1 MAKYRKKT
9 ITRALVE
16 VDAIEWLATNDSW
29 NQLMALGLKN
39 WSPVNSFASS
49 SFCIDQDDEKIE
61 VHKGDYV
68 IKNTNGNFDKCA
80 PDAFVKNY
88 TKVNYGYC

>member
-16 VDAIEWLATNDSW
+16 VDAVEWLATNDSW
-29 NQLMALGLKN
+29 NEIMALGLTS

-49 SFCIDQDDEKIE
+49 SFCIDQNDEKIE
-61 VHKGDYV
+61 VKKGDYV
-68 IKNTNGNFDKCA
+68 IKGGDGVFYTCK
-80 PDAFVKNY
+80 PDVFAKTYEQVKL
-88 TKVNYGYC
+88 

>member
-16 VDAIEWLATNDSW
+16 VEAVEWLATNASW
-29 NQLMALGLKN
+29 NEVMALGLTN

-49 SFCIDQDDEKIE
+49 SFCIDQADEKIE
-61 VHKGDYV
+61 VKKGDYV
-68 IKNTNGNFDKCA
+68 IKDAKGVFHTCE
-80 PDAFVKNY
+80 PDVFAKNY
-88 TKVNYGYC
+88 NLVSD

>member
-16 VDAIEWLATNDSW
+16 VDAVEWLATNDSW
-29 NQLMALGLKN
+29 NEIMALGLTN

-49 SFCIDQDDEKIE
+49 SFCIDQNDEKIE
-61 VHKGDYV
+61 VKKGDYV
-68 IKNTNGNFDKCA
+68 IKGGDGVFYTCE
-80 PDAFVKNY
+80 PDVFAKTY
-88 TKVNYGYC
+88 EQIKL